1 MPPWHGR
8 GRRGLGAD
16 RRRGGRSTRSSLL
29 APVPAPPKVL
39 GIGMNYRAHV
49 AEMGRQP
56 PEYQYWFNKQR
67 TCVVGPGHPID
78 VPAVSEQVDYEGE
91 LGIVIG
97 RRAKSVPAD
106 RWLEVVAGFTV
117 VNDVSVRDWQARTPT
132 FTMGKSF
139 DTHGPTGPFI
149 VTPDEVG
156 DPGALALRT
165 WVNGELRQD
174 STTADLIFTCGEMI
188 EYLTTVFPLE
198 PGDVVATGT
207 PAGVGMGFDPPR
219 VAPTRRRRAHR
230 DRRTGRAREP
240 SGAPRGIRGRDDE
253 LPVAVGELELDVV
266 GVAEHQH
273 RAELGAD
280 DGECS
285 TRWSASRRCHSSS
298 STRLA
303 TSKDTWS
310 SPVRVS
316 SKRAVPEPWWCR
328 RLSTSDE
335 PGSRNRTASEC
346 GRCSWWTRSK
356 PKSSQYHA
364 SLTLRF
370 RTVRVRWA
378 APVSAGMGP
387 NVGGRGE
394 TRGTVG
400 RLNRAGPGRRGTA
413 AAPARQNGVVGH
425 DYSGLP

>member
-1 MPPWHGR
+1 MVGAVRLASFLPPGGT
-8 GRRGLGAD
+8 GRRPGEPPRTGVVAGDHLVDLTDPVIGLPGDMRVLLEAGEAALSAAAAAASG
-16 RRRGGRSTRSSLL
+16 GGRAARWPLDQVHLL

-67 TCVVGPGHPID
+67 TCVVGPGHPIE

-97 RRAKSVPAD
+97 RRAKAVPAD

-117 VNDVSVRDWQARTPT
+117 VNDVTVRDWQARTPT

-139 DTHGPTGPFI
+139 DTHGPTGPLI

-219 VAPTRRRRAHR
+219 WLRP
-230 DRRTGRAREP
+230 G
-240 SGAPRGIRGRDDE
+240 
-253 LPVAVGELELDVV
+253 DVV
-266 GVAEHQH
+266 RIEIEGLGVLENPVVAE
-273 RAELGAD
+273 GD
-280 DGECS
+280 
-285 TRWSASRRCHSSS
+285 
-298 STRLA
+298 
-303 TSKDTWS
+303 
-310 SPVRVS
+310 
-316 SKRAVPEPWWCR
+316 
-328 RLSTSDE
+328 
-335 PGSRNRTASEC
+335 
-346 GRCSWWTRSK
+346 
-356 PKSSQYHA
+356 
-364 SLTLRF
+364 LR
-370 RTVRVRWA
+370 
-378 APVSAGMGP
+378 G
-387 NVGGRGE
+387 
-394 TRGTVG
+394 
-400 RLNRAGPGRRGTA
+400 
-413 AAPARQNGVVGH
+413 
-425 DYSGLP
+425 